1 MSKIVSFV
9 GGVQGPWKVVKIEN
23 VVGKPMEPVEKLQ
36 IVDGSVENPSF
47 NTNWILRGVTSN
59 LRYTTSQEKEHLN
72 KHSPPLGRKEDTCA
86 ALIPIKKSV
95 EWWELAQDERREIL
109 EEQSQHIKI
118 GLRHLP
124 AIARRLHHSRDLG
137 EPFDFITWFEYSPDY
152 SRDFEEL
159 VSSLRTTLEWKYVE
173 REVDIRLAL
182 D

>member
-9 GGVQGPWKVVKIEN
+9 GGVQGPWKVVRIEN
-23 VVGKPMEPVEKLQ
+23 VVGKPLEPVEKIQ
-36 IVDGSVENPSF
+36 IVDGSIEIPSF

-72 KHSPPLGRKEDTCA
+72 KHSPTLGRKEDTCA

-109 EEQSQHIKI
+109 EEQSQHIKL
-118 GLRHLP
+118 GLRYLP

-137 EPFDFITWFEYSPDY
+137 EPFDFVTWFEYSPDY
-152 SRDFEEL
+152 SREFEEL

-173 REVDIRLAL
+173 REVDIRLVL